1 MKTRSASVRTHI
13 PQRCDVGIKRRAAIA
28 LLASPLVARAQRPS
42 LPVIGFLS
50 GVSREESV
58 GRVVA
63 FRRGLAEFGY
73 VEGKNAA
80 IEFRW
85 ADGRYDRLP
94 GMAAELVRMPV
105 ALMVAT
111 GGPRAA
117 QAAIAATSSIPIVF
131 TMGGDPVRMGVVQS
145 LGRPG
150 GNVTGV
156 SFLTV
161 DLVPKRVELLRDLL
175 PQARLVV
182 LMVNPNTGMFETQ
195 VKVAQDA
202 ARAVGHRLHVVRAG
216 TDAEIDAVFTTFSAL
231 RPDALL
237 VGTDAFFT
245 ARRSKLVALA
255 ARHALP
261 VMYEGRESVVAGG
274 LISYGPS
281 IEEAHARAGAYVG
294 RILGGARP
302 ADLPV
307 LQPTNF
313 ELVINLKTAKALG
326 LSIPQS
332 LLLRAD
338 EVIK

>member
-1 MKTRSASVRTHI
+1 M
-13 PQRCDVGIKRRAAIA
+13 KRRAVIA
-28 LLASPLVARAQRPS
+28 SFASPLVARAQRPHV
-42 LPVIGFLS
+42 PVIGFLS
-50 GVSREESV
+50 GVSREESTS
-58 GRVVA
+58 RVVA
-63 FRRGLAEFGY
+63 LRRGLAVAGS
-73 VEGKNAA
+73 VDGKNVA

-94 GMAAELVRMPV
+94 GMAGELVRMPV

-111 GGPRAA
+111 GGPRAT
-117 QAAIAATSSIPIVF
+117 QAATAATSSIPIVF
-131 TMGGDPVRMGVVQS
+131 TMGADPVRLGVVQS

-161 DLVPKRVELLRDLL
+161 DLVPKRLELLRDML
-175 PQARLVV
+175 PRGRLVV
-182 LMVNPNTGMFETQ
+182 LMVNPNTVSFETQ

-202 ARAVGHRLHVVRAG
+202 ARTVGYLLQVVRAG
-216 TDAEIDAVFTTFSAL
+216 TDADIDAVFATFSAL

-237 VGTDAFFT
+237 VGTDAFFAT
-245 ARRSKLVALA
+245 RRSQLVALA
-255 ARHALP
+255 ARFALP

-281 IEEAHARAGAYVG
+281 IDDAHARAGAYVG